1 MLTSPE
7 ASIRRPNFFQRL
19 FGRRHERVAAPLVY
33 AAEDIEEDNRISDAL
48 HRQHA
53 RR

>member
-1 MLTSPE
+1 V
-7 ASIRRPNFFQRL
+7 IQ
-19 FGRRHERVAAPLVY
+19 AAALEY
-33 AAEDIEEDNRISDAL
+33 DAEDIEEDNRISDAL